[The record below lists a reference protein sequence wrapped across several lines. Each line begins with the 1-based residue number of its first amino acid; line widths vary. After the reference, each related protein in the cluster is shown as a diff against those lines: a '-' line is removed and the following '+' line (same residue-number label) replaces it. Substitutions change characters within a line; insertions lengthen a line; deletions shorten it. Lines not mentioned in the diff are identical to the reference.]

1 MRALLSI
8 VGIVT
13 SCWMTIASASPI
25 EDDAFSAF
33 EVLCLLPSDPVA
45 ELPNTVKRI
54 GFVAMSRDQ
63 IDKSFEPGT
72 VDRAW
77 VGKGDARPFIVF
89 LTRSEGCGLSSP
101 DASGDAMASLIR
113 NQPSARE
120 LRSDVTKVP
129 FETDYA
135 MLYVHRSTGRESRYV
150 VTLLRSPRGVRG
162 VELIALSEAVLQRL
176 GRSPTWP
183 VD

>member
-1 MRALLSI
+1 VNSSGGFWTATAVEFATNFAAFEADIQPHGGFLFGSFKVNSQLEKAPRPMRALLSI
-8 VGIVT
+8 VGIVA
-13 SCWMTIASASPI
+13 SCWITIASASPI

-63 IDKSFEPGT
+63 IDKSFEPGI

-89 LTRSEGCGLSSP
+89 LTRSEGCGLASP

-129 FETDYA
+129 
-135 MLYVHRSTGRESRYV
+135 
-150 VTLLRSPRGVRG
+150 
-162 VELIALSEAVLQRL
+162 
-176 GRSPTWP
+176 
-183 VD
+183 